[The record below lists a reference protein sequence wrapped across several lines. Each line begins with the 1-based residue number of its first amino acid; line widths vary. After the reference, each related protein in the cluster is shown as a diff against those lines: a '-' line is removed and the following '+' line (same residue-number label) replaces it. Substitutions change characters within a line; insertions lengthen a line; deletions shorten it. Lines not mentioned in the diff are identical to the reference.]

1 MKIVRLA
8 WDSGAFGSIRGF
20 KDSFFTGAAFFGSVD
35 PLFMFAGDVSTAFV
49 CLSAGFSPPTGGGET
64 GLERLAGR

>member
-20 KDSFFTGAAFFGSVD
+20 NDSFFTGAAFFGSVD
-35 PLFMFAGDVSTAFV
+35 PLFTFVGAVIVFV
-49 CLSAGFSPPTGGGET
+49 CLGVGFSPPAGGGET
-64 GLERLAGR
+64 GLERLAGS